1 MTVKLTGE
9 VGCRLCNWT
18 GKPKDLVEEEGKQ
31 VVKCPSC
38 GGILI
43 DMRRGL
49 IMQNLNC
56 TGEVNIEA

>member
-9 VGCRLCNWT
+9 VGCRLCDWT
-18 GKPKDLVEEEGKQ
+18 GEPKDLTEEEDKQ
-31 VVKCPSC
+31 VIKCPNC

-43 DMRRGL
+43 DMRHGL